1 MGNVMI
7 SASAKEVLSYRQAI
21 KTGFYSIRKTK
32 ILSINLIK
40 SIQQELEHNDAG
52 LGLFQVQFL
61 RIRRGKVYMFLR
73 RIMNRLL
80 SI

>member
-1 MGNVMI
+1 MI